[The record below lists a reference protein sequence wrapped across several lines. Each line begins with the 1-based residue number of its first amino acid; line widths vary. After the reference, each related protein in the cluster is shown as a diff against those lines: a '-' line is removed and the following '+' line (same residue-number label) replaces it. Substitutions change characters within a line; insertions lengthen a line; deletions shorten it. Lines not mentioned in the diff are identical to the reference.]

1 MHDPLLE
8 LKRRIISADSMTSS
22 LREWCEEFGIG
33 EGSLRSDH
41 SADSGNVPPNR
52 AALDALQLVAGETV
66 RHRGIT
72 LMRGNA
78 GLLDADNW
86 YVPERLPA
94 ETNRLLEETD
104 TPFGA
109 AVPHEGQARET
120 LFIDIMPGLRAYLD
134 EASRRGDVDKPVI
147 VVRAIVTLS
156 GVPASFVEERL
167 RPELFTP
174 EMRAS
179 V

>member
-1 MHDPLLE
+1 
-8 LKRRIISADSMTSS
+8 
-22 LREWCEEFGIG
+22 
-33 EGSLRSDH
+33 
-41 SADSGNVPPNR
+41 
-52 AALDALQLVAGETV
+52 
-66 RHRGIT
+66 
-72 LMRGNA
+72 MRTI
-78 GLLDADNW
+78 DW
-86 YVPERLPA
+86 YVPERLPE

-104 TPFGA
+104 TPFGT

-134 EASRRGDVDKPVI
+134 EASRLGDVEKPVI